1 MNEHHERDILK
12 FIFNK
17 VSECD
22 INDSK
27 LECDNA
33 TILEKLCAA
42 GLISEQQRLSVTSCE
57 TFGDKNK

>member
-12 FIFNK
+12 FIFDK
-17 VSECD
+17 VSEYD

-33 TILEKLCAA
+33 TILEKLSVA

>member
-1 MNEHHERDILK
+1 MNEHHERDILR

-17 VSECD
+17 VSEH

-33 TILEKLCAA
+33 TILEKLCVA
-42 GLISEQQRLSVTSCE
+42 GLISEQHRVSITSCE
-57 TFGDKNK
+57 TCGDKNK

>member
-12 FIFNK
+12 FILNK
-17 VSECD
+17 VSEHD
-22 INDSK
+22 INDSR

-33 TILEKLCAA
+33 PILEKLYVA
-42 GLISEQQRLSVTSCE
+42 GLISKQQRLSVTSCE

>member
-12 FIFNK
+12 FIFKK
-17 VSECD
+17 VSEYD
-22 INDSK
+22 TNDPK

-33 TILEKLCAA
+33 TILEKLSVA